1 MSLLH
6 NTGDFRARLGPR
18 HKEEP
23 TMTEI
28 AASIVNDP
36 KTGRTLN
43 CVPYAY
49 HKPLLTEDLQLSCAK
64 YVISLVHVAGVEPAT
79 Y

>member
-1 MSLLH
+1 
-6 NTGDFRARLGPR
+6 
-18 HKEEP
+18 
-23 TMTEI
+23 MTEI
-28 AASIVNDP
+28 AASIVNGP

-43 CVPYAY
+43 CLPYAY

-64 YVISLVHVAGVEPAT
+64 SLISLVRVAGVEPAI